1 VFVGVALVSAFVN
14 ATPPAF
20 AALGIVMTVDAFAVY
35 LVARMLPHDPRGV
48 ARAIAAVVGMVTVA
62 ALLGIAQ
69 VMLHPDLLGFASFAG
84 RFGEGGRITSFLGNP
99 NSVAAIVGFVLPF
112 PVLAATRLPNRM
124 HRYLAFALTTMFCLT
139 LLLTFSRGAW
149 LAVGAGL
156 LIGLLLLD
164 RRALGVLAVAVLLA
178 WGISIVMPRNLLV
191 APADLPQYFPAS
203 GAPSIIDSTLDRLD
217 YVYERR
223 DLRMQFIR
231 EGLPIVMNNPLLG
244 VGPGR
249 YGGAAAAW
257 LDSPVYSEYGTS
269 LYGFRTV
276 HNFWLHM
283 LGEVGALGTAV
294 FLTLIVGLLIRL
306 VHAARRQLD
315 PVRHIVL
322 AGSALA
328 LVVIAFNNMTEMIFE
343 GNFPAFVIWLMLGMA
358 STLAPTTMLRR
369 QAETAEA
376 G

>member
-1 VFVGVALVSAFVN
+1 
-14 ATPPAF
+14 
-20 AALGIVMTVDAFAVY
+20 
-35 LVARMLPHDPRGV
+35 
-48 ARAIAAVVGMVTVA
+48 
-62 ALLGIAQ
+62 
-69 VMLHPDLLGFASFAG
+69 
-84 RFGEGGRITSFLGNP
+84 
-99 NSVAAIVGFVLPF
+99 
-112 PVLAATRLPNRM
+112 
-124 HRYLAFALTTMFCLT
+124 

-231 EGLPIVMNNPLLG
+231 EGLPIVMDNPLLG